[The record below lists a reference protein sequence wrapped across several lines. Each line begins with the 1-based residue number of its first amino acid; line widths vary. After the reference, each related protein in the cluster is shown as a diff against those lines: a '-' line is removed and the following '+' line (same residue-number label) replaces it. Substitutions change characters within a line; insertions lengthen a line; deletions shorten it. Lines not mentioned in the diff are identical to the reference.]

1 MGMFDTIYLDK
12 AIACKT
18 CGGDV
23 LDFQT
28 KEFDSCMNHY
38 RVGSVLLGSRVL
50 SGVIK
55 DEAYC
60 RACSDAKRHAWTD
73 VYLVVWH
80 TILAGVETEESKAQA
95 RLASVDRLDLV
106 QWIAEAQKNEQQW
119 RRRFYSLHNELR
131 RWHEYVEEQ
140 KNHRNRNPKATKD
153 CGCFVRSGAHQ
164 RKSKQQRTRLE
175 KFWNYTPPRK
185 TKKSL
190 GFSDFRFFRE
200 ARSNLAAFRKESA
213 SSNSAML
220 VGVLGALKNF

>member
-18 CGGDV
+18 CGADIF
-23 LDFQT
+23 DFQT

-38 RVGSVLLGSRVL
+38 RIGSVLSGSRVL

-106 QWIAEAQKNEQQW
+106 EWITEAQKKEEQWQ
-119 RRRFYSLHNELR
+119 RRFFALHNELR

-140 KNHRNRNPKATKD
+140 KKPQEPESESNKRLRAL
-153 CGCFVRSGAHQ
+153 RSIWSPSEEIKTAADPIG
-164 RKSKQQRTRLE
+164 KILE
-175 KFWNYTPPRK
+175 LHA
-185 TKKSL
+185 TKKSEEEP
-190 GFSDFRFFRE
+190 GFF
-200 ARSNLAAFRKESA
+200 
-213 SSNSAML
+213 
-220 VGVLGALKNF
+220 

>member
-18 CGGDV
+18 CGADI

-38 RVGSVLLGSRVL
+38 RIGSVLSGSRVL

-55 DEAYC
+55 DQAYC

-106 QWIAEAQKNEQQW
+106 EWIAEAQKKEEQWQ
-119 RRRFYSLHNELR
+119 RRFFALHNELR

-140 KNHRNRNPKATKD
+140 KKPQQPESESNKRLRVLRSIWSPSEEIKTAADPIGKILELHAPKKN
-153 CGCFVRSGAHQ
+153 
-164 RKSKQQRTRLE
+164 E
-175 KFWNYTPPRK
+175 EEP
-185 TKKSL
+185 
-190 GFSDFRFFRE
+190 GFF
-200 ARSNLAAFRKESA
+200 
-213 SSNSAML
+213 
-220 VGVLGALKNF
+220 

>member
-1 MGMFDTIYLDK
+1 MIMRKGMFDTIYLDK

-140 KNHRNRNPKATKD
+140 KKPQEPESESNKRLR
-153 CGCFVRSGAHQ
+153 VLRSIWSPSEEIKTAADPIG
-164 RKSKQQRTRLE
+164 KILE
-175 KFWNYTPPRK
+175 LHAP
-185 TKKSL
+185 KKSEEEP
-190 GFSDFRFFRE
+190 GFF
-200 ARSNLAAFRKESA
+200 
-213 SSNSAML
+213 
-220 VGVLGALKNF
+220 

>member
-18 CGGDV
+18 CGADI

-38 RVGSVLLGSRVL
+38 RIGSVLAGSRVL

-60 RACSDAKRHAWTD
+60 QACSEAKRHVWTD

-106 QWIAEAQKNEQQW
+106 QWIAEAQKKEEQWQ
-119 RRRFYSLHNELR
+119 RRFFALHNELC

-140 KNHRNRNPKATKD
+140 KKPQEPESESNKRL
-153 CGCFVRSGAHQ
+153 RSLRSIWSPSEEIKTAADPLG
-164 RKSKQQRTRLE
+164 KILE
-175 KFWNYTPPRK
+175 LHAP
-185 TKKSL
+185 KKSEEEP
-190 GFSDFRFFRE
+190 GFF
-200 ARSNLAAFRKESA
+200 
-213 SSNSAML
+213 
-220 VGVLGALKNF
+220 